1 MSKEARRLKWQC
13 RRGMLEL
20 DHLLMP
26 FLDNH
31 FDNLSSKQQAT
42 FKQMLDTPDNLL
54 LEILLGRTVP
64 FDKEVANV
72 AQQIREAA
80 GP

>member
-1 MSKEARRLKWQC
+1 MSKESDRLKWQC

-20 DHLLMP
+20 DHLLLP
-26 FLDNH
+26 FLEKH
-31 FDNLSSKQQAT
+31 FDALSGGQQAT
-42 FKQMLDTPDNLL
+42 FTQLLETPDNLL

-72 AQQIREAA
+72 ARQIREAA
-80 GP
+80 GS